1 MTFPE
6 SFTPLD
12 QIQLLQRSILVNSFA
27 YYELNSNI
35 LDDHSYDTNARQLV
49 GLMRL
54 YPEEVKKSRYRSY
67 FQDFCPVGDNAHY
80 VSGFDLLQK
89 VNKKDPE
96 LYRHIWIDALM
107 ALENKSRN
115 LHPPL

>member
-6 SFTPLD
+6 NFTPLD

-27 YYELNSNI
+27 YYELNSNV
-35 LDDHSYDTNARQLV
+35 LTDHQYDANARQLV
-49 GLMRL
+49 SLIRA
-54 YPEEVKKSRYRSY
+54 YPDEAKKSRYRSY
-67 FQDFCPVGDNAHY
+67 FQDFCPAGDDAHY

-115 LHPPL
+115 LQSVL

>member
-1 MTFPE
+1 MIFSEP
-6 SFTPLD
+6 FTELEK
-12 QIQLLQRSILVNSFA
+12 IQLLQRSILVNSFC

-35 LDDHSYDTNARQLV
+35 LSDHQYDANARQLV
-49 GLMRL
+49 DLMRL
-54 YPEEVKKSRYRSY
+54 YPEEAKKSRYRPY
-67 FQDFCPVGDNAHY
+67 FQDFCNAGENVHY

-107 ALENKSRN
+107 ALENKSEYSQ
-115 LHPPL
+115 